1 VKLINQGSL
10 FWAKKIINLHSS
22 SRQKKKHIIW
32 SVLIVAFSVVPL
44 VIAIILT
51 NGMTEGITEKYIDL
65 QSGHIQVFF
74 PEGSTELEKSA
85 LRDQILNMSEVYSC
99 ELVDEGFGVL
109 YSSGGSYSTA
119 LHGVTENFLES
130 EEVFEEFT
138 EIDGS
143 VNLNNPKD
151 IVISS
156 TVADIL
162 GLALND
168 RVAIAAVNNTSGKTF
183 FKPTILEVSG
193 IINSGYRN
201 LDNQLVFFNTTA
213 AATILKD
220 SGNQYF
226 SIKLTTNKINAV
238 YSIVEKINDL
248 VNDSSWVIKTWD
260 MINTILFR
268 NFAETKNILYV
279 VMALIIM
286 IAGVNISSLCIMLI
300 QENYTNIGI
309 MKATGAYSRSIKQ
322 AFLLA
327 VMFICLI
334 GALIGVLLGL
344 LIGLNLNVILSAISH
359 TGIAAADFYL
369 ISIPIDI
376 QAVQLVMVV
385 LFTCVISYISIFIPL
400 RRLKKISII
409 KILNS

>member
-1 VKLINQGSL
+1 MKLINQGSL